1 MSKQKKSRVRLLHQ
15 YYKYTGFYSFIWE
28 NSKKAFLPLVVVI
41 GVLLYI
47 NYRVMSIDEM
57 LYYVTQNF
65 SDISIFSLFLV
76 SESILGLLPPD
87 IFIAWTKNTESPLLY
102 LSILACLSYLGGVI
116 SYYKG
121 RTLLLI
127 PKINDYLEGKMTKH
141 IKNMQKWGGFL
152 IAVGA
157 LLPLPFAIACL
168 AAGMIKFPQKHFF
181 LFASLRVFRFV
192 IYGYVIYSA
201 LS

>member
-1 MSKQKKSRVRLLHQ
+1 MQKSKKSRAQLLHQ
-15 YYKYTGFYSFIWE
+15 YYKYTGFYAFIWA
-28 NSKKAFLPLVVVI
+28 NTKKALLPLGIII
-41 GVLLYI
+41 GILLYI
-47 NYRVMSIDEM
+47 NYKVMSINDM
-57 LYYVTQNF
+57 LLYVTQNY
-65 SDISIFSLFLV
+65 SDFSIFSLFFV

-87 IFIAWTKNTESPLLY
+87 IFIAWTKGTESPLLY
-102 LSILACLSYLGGVI
+102 LSLLAVLSFLGGVI

-121 RTLLLI
+121 RTLLLV

-141 IKNMQKWGGFL
+141 IRNMQKWGGFL

-168 AAGMIKFPQKHFF
+168 AAGMIKFPQRQFYI
-181 LFASLRVFRFV
+181 FASLRVFRFV
-192 IYGYVIYSA
+192 IYGYAIYSA